1 MTPITEGGVMTAW
14 SPPSSRYYRHPDGT
28 ITFLDETGSVVPTP
42 PNMTYVP
49 ANGDSAIL
57 DPWGNTVQEY
67 TFPQQFFIHTFSD
80 GSMTAVDSSGV
91 PLPIQPELGHG
102 GAVSLAESDYAV
114 LPDGTLYEAPPL
126 YPPAGESPDTWPPDP
141 WPPEYVKAPVE
152 EDTETEE
159 VVGAD
164 EPDAMD
170 ASAEV
175 DDATVQVIEGED
187 VPDDPSVVPQGDTED
202 ASPPPV
208 DESMRSYTGVQ
219 LEEGE
224 VLVDDD
230 WSETESR
237 EDEVSTEQVSEQLLT
252 AGLVGSVPGGEV
264 VSATPIPL
272 PGEEMPVGG
281 EVVSTLPEPFPSHST
296 AVGMDVGE
304 IVPDSATDDTIAL
317 DRKGDDRPVG
327 VEASDATES
336 DAAEFRVEVIDEVQ
350 VEEVR
355 LEDVELETTDRV
367 EAIDEYE
374 EPTFE
379 DEGLD
384 DLDG

>member
-1 MTPITEGGVMTAW
+1 MTAW

-67 TFPQQFFIHTFSD
+67 TFPKQFFIHTFSD

-91 PLPIQPELGHG
+91 PLPIQPELGRG
-102 GAVSLAESDYAV
+102 GAEFLAESDYAV

-152 EDTETEE
+152 EDTGIEE

-170 ASAEV
+170 ASAEA

-187 VPDDPSVVPQGDTED
+187 VAEDPSVARQEATED
-202 ASPPPV
+202 VAAPPV

-230 WSETESR
+230 WSEIESR
-237 EDEVSTEQVSEQLLT
+237 EEEVSTDRVSEQLLT
-252 AGLVGSVPGGEV
+252 AGLNSSVSGGEV
-264 VSATPIPL
+264 VSATPITL

-281 EVVSTLPEPFPSHST
+281 EVVSATPITLP
-296 AVGMDVGE
+296 GE
-304 IVPDSATDDTIAL
+304 EM
-317 DRKGDDRPVG
+317 PVG
-327 VEASDATES
+327 GEVSVPPIPVPAQPTES
-336 DAAEFRVEVIDEVQ
+336 DVDDGGTALDLMGEDVPADIGVEGTPAVDDAEFRVEAIEEIQ

-355 LEDVELETTDRV
+355 LEEV
-367 EAIDEYE
+367 EADAIEWVQRITESDEPSLE
-374 EPTFE
+374 S
-379 DEGLD
+379 D
-384 DLDG
+384 DLEELDN